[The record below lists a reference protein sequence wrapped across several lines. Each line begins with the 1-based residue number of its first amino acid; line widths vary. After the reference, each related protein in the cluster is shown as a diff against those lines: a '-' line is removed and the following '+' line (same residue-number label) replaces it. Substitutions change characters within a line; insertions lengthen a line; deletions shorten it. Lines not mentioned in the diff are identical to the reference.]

1 MYAEVGVPTYGGL
14 ALRSGGRDGVHI
26 DVPRQVHLM
35 YRADWGQLVRTEH
48 HLASPNGPRGGAS
61 DGL

>member
-1 MYAEVGVPTYGGL
+1 VGPSSGGP
-14 ALRSGGRDGVHI
+14 AVWSGGRDGVHF

-35 YRADWGQLVRTEH
+35 CRADWGQLVRTEH

-61 DGL
+61 DGLTS

>member
-1 MYAEVGVPTYGGL
+1 VERGSRRL
-14 ALRSGGRDGVHI
+14 HF

-61 DGL
+61 DGLRS

>member
-1 MYAEVGVPTYGGL
+1 VW
-14 ALRSGGRDGVHI
+14 SGGRDGVHF
-26 DVPRQVHLM
+26 DVPGQVHLM